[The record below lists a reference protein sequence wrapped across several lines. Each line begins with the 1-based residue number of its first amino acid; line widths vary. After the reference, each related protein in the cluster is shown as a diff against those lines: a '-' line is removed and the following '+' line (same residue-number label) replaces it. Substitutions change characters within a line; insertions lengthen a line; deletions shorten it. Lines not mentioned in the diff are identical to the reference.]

1 MAIKILQKGR
11 LPEEIEYKFTC
22 QRCSTVFVATQL
34 DGERVSNQHD
44 GTYINVS
51 CPTCG
56 TSCSSSVEY
65 KESSD
70 GYKME
75 YPYGVR
81 ATISSQFQDFYDDRT
96 MMPRFGD

>member
-65 KESSD
+65 KESGTSQYVYDVPPWFNSD
-70 GYKME
+70 RPM
-75 YPYGVR
+75 
-81 ATISSQFQDFYDDRT
+81 A
-96 MMPRFGD
+96 PRFGD